1 MTVPRRV
8 GAETSKT
15 RAVLL
20 DSAEQLML
28 EEGYAAVTYRRVA
41 AKSEVTAGLVQY
53 YFPALD
59 DLFVALLRRHSDD
72 NLKRLVKELHDDAHQ
87 PLHVVWKYSSEETTA
102 ALMVEFMALA
112 NHRKAIRAEIA
123 EVAERS
129 QKVQIDALSDAWE
142 KYGLLKERLSPA
154 AALVLLHGIPKLV
167 LLEGS
172 LDISTGHTEVVTLV
186 ERYLE
191 LAEPTR
197 PTKATRRAA
206 VPSRAAAKKSSDRA
220 SRPKRAVEP
229 KARTLR

>member
-1 MTVPRRV
+1 MTVPHRV

-15 RAVLL
+15 DRAVLG
-20 DSAEQLML
+20 SAEELML
-28 EEGYAAVTYRRVA
+28 EERYTAVTYRRVA
-41 AKSEVTAGLVQY
+41 AKSEVTAGLAQY

-72 NLKRLVKELHDDAHQ
+72 NLKRLVKELDDDANQ

-129 QKVQIDALSDAWE
+129 QKVRDQHAVGRLE
-142 KYGLLKERLSPA
+142 KYGIFKERLSPA
-154 AALVLLHGIPKLV
+154 AALVLASRHPEASAVGRL
-167 LLEGS
+167 
-172 LDISTGHTEVVTLV
+172 LDISTGHAEVVTLV

-191 LAEPTR
+191 LAEPMR
-197 PTKATRRAA
+197 PAKATGRTA
-206 VPSRAAAKKSSDRA
+206 VPSRAPKKSSDRA
-220 SRPKRAVEP
+220 SRAKRAVAP
-229 KARTLR
+229 KARTHR

>member
-28 EEGYAAVTYRRVA
+28 DEGYAAVTYRRVA

-72 NLKRLVKELHDDAHQ
+72 NLERLMKELHDDADQ

-129 QKVQIDALSDAWE
+129 QKVQIDALSNAWE
-142 KYGLLKERLSPA
+142 KYGSLKEEMSPA

-167 LLEGS
+167 LMEGS
-172 LDISTGHTEVVTLV
+172 LDISTGHTEVMMLV

-197 PTKATRRAA
+197 PTKATRRSA
-206 VPSRAAAKKSSDRA
+206 VSSRGAKRTSDGA
-220 SRPKRAVEP
+220 SRPRRAVAP
-229 KARTLR
+229 KARKLR

>member
-1 MTVPRRV
+1 
-8 GAETSKT
+8 
-15 RAVLL
+15 
-20 DSAEQLML
+20 ML

-41 AKSEVTAGLVQY
+41 ATSEVTAGLVQY

-72 NLKRLVKELHDDAHQ
+72 NLERLAKELNDTNQ

-142 KYGLLKERLSPA
+142 KYGFLKERLSPA

-172 LDISTGHTEVVTLV
+172 LDISTGHTEIVTLV

-206 VPSRAAAKKSSDRA
+206 VPSGGAKRTSDRA
-220 SRPKRAVEP
+220 SRPRRAVAT
-229 KARTLR
+229 KARRLS